1 MPSELTE
8 FPRSRETQSASP
20 RSAPSPD
27 QFVATD
33 VLDGPELDPPRG
45 LMKKQ
50 RHISFWLGIALVLGA
65 LIALMLLGIAS
76 D

>member
-1 MPSELTE
+1 MPSGLTE
-8 FPRSRETQSASP
+8 FRRSRGTQSASP
-20 RSAPSPD
+20 RSVPSSD
-27 QFVATD
+27 DFVATD
-33 VLDGPELDPPRG
+33 LLDGPEATPPRG

-50 RHISFWLGIALVLGA
+50 RHISFWLGLALLLGA